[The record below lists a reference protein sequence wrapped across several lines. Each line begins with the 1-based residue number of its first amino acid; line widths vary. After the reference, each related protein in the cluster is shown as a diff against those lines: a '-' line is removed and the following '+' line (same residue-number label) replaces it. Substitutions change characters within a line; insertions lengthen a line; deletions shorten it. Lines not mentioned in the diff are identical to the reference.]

1 MLSNNSAPQ
10 YSDFKSLEVD
20 PSSPKRSRGPGE
32 FVSSFPPPTEMVS
45 APVCEPSASSI
56 AGFQP
61 RPFPPPSLTGVP
73 VEYIYE
79 QLRNLAPAYWDTPD
93 TADCTI
99 IVPIPDLRSKPVT
112 RFPLD
117 SSMHINGHG
126 LGRRVSEPILHSV
139 PRITIK
145 LHIDYLSAHSAL
157 LRGLFSGASP
167 LDLINTS
174 FDPTGTNTPA
184 DRSPRLLPCSPSHP
198 ILFLPLP
205 DPSSFHL
212 LAHWMY
218 FGSTEYIAEALS
230 EGTVQWEG
238 IARNVE
244 YLGLSTDIKIFLGK
258 WYGNWLHTGR
268 SRLDYE
274 EAYEAD
280 DDSDTAYDSDEDF
293 DGDCSTSSDMEF
305 DEPEEKVPERGR
317 TRELRRLSSIT
328 SRIDSL

>member
-99 IVPIPDLRSKPVT
+99 STYSCDQLLYGPILTTSSVVPIPDLRSKPVT

-126 LGRRVSEPILHSV
+126 LGRRVSEPILNSV
-139 PRITIK
+139 PE
-145 LHIDYLSAHSAL
+145 S
-157 LRGLFSGASP
+157 
-167 LDLINTS
+167 
-174 FDPTGTNTPA
+174 
-184 DRSPRLLPCSPSHP
+184 
-198 ILFLPLP
+198 
-205 DPSSFHL
+205 
-212 LAHWMY
+212 
-218 FGSTEYIAEALS
+218 
-230 EGTVQWEG
+230 Q
-238 IARNVE
+238 
-244 YLGLSTDIKIFLGK
+244 
-258 WYGNWLHTGR
+258 
-268 SRLDYE
+268 
-274 EAYEAD
+274 
-280 DDSDTAYDSDEDF
+280 
-293 DGDCSTSSDMEF
+293 
-305 DEPEEKVPERGR
+305 
-317 TRELRRLSSIT
+317 
-328 SRIDSL
+328 

>member
-1 MLSNNSAPQ
+1 
-10 YSDFKSLEVD
+10 
-20 PSSPKRSRGPGE
+20 
-32 FVSSFPPPTEMVS
+32 
-45 APVCEPSASSI
+45 
-56 AGFQP
+56 
-61 RPFPPPSLTGVP
+61 
-73 VEYIYE
+73 
-79 QLRNLAPAYWDTPD
+79 
-93 TADCTI
+93 
-99 IVPIPDLRSKPVT
+99 
-112 RFPLD
+112 
-117 SSMHINGHG
+117 
-126 LGRRVSEPILHSV
+126 
-139 PRITIK
+139 
-145 LHIDYLSAHSAL
+145 
-157 LRGLFSGASP
+157 
-167 LDLINTS
+167 
-174 FDPTGTNTPA
+174 
-184 DRSPRLLPCSPSHP
+184 
-198 ILFLPLP
+198 
-205 DPSSFHL
+205 
-212 LAHWMY
+212 MY